1 MTSIGSLYELLGV
14 APDASAADVRA
25 AYRRAARAHHPDRHG
40 EHAAAR
46 MAAVNAAW
54 EVLGDPRRRSEY
66 DLRLRSGQTSAAGE
80 AGSAASSSASRSSGM
95 GSSGMG
101 SSGMGSAEP
110 AYNPLARYQDPPR
123 FPWRFMGVLFLLG
136 VGFVVVGIVS
146 ASDPR
151 PAVVDN
157 LLEPGSCV
165 VFEPN
170 GDAAE
175 RLCTEAHDGV
185 VTVLLADGDRC
196 PEGSDP
202 HRDRQG
208 LGTVCV
214 GPG

>member
-1 MTSIGSLYELLGV
+1 VSSIGSLYDLLGV

-40 EHAAAR
+40 EQAATR

-54 EVLGDPRRRSEY
+54 EVLGDPRRRAEY
-66 DLRLRSGQTSAAGE
+66 DRRLRDGNGSATASGGGSSAAG
-80 AGSAASSSASRSSGM
+80 SSGNADRTPR
-95 GSSGMG
+95 
-101 SSGMGSAEP
+101 SAEP

-123 FPWRFMGVLFLLG
+123 FPWRFMGVMFLLG
-136 VGFVVVGIVS
+136 VAFVVVGIVT

-165 VFEPN
+165 VIESN

-175 RLCTEAHDGV
+175 RLCTEPHDGV
-185 VTVLLADGDRC
+185 VSVLLVEGALC
-196 PEGSDP
+196 PEGTEP

-208 LGTVCV
+208 LGSVCV